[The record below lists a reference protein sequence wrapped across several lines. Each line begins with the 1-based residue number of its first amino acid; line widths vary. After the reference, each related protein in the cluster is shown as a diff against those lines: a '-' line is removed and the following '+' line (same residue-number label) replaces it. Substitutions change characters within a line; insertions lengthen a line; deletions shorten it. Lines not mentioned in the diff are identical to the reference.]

1 MPPGYNLILAVAAE
15 LAGDPPGD
23 VQLVTSW
30 YEGQLCPWLCPLPTA
45 HRWNQRRGEG
55 QEWRCCVDCEPI
67 QWCENLRFEGWII
80 LAPMPSFSSVLD
92 VIGRSFLGNNGYI
105 QKPGLYEFYVLV
117 WDGLW
122 APVFLLGKAAFRN
135 KTNKNKVSCNLPEQD
150 PWEHVKV
157 VMQILKNGL
166 WWLDRSPWELARWL
180 SSQLRHSDQSP
191 RASIRMSQRPC
202 EDLQLQ
208 SFVFQK
214 KRTWRL

>member
-1 MPPGYNLILAVAAE
+1 MKSERGRGPGMKV
-15 LAGDPPGD
+15 
-23 VQLVTSW
+23 
-30 YEGQLCPWLCPLPTA
+30 LCRLWAYTVM
-45 HRWNQRRGEG
+45 WKSEI
-55 QEWRCCVDCEPI
+55 WRLNHTCSDA
-67 QWCENLRFEGWII
+67 R
-80 LAPMPSFSSVLD
+80 SFSSSVLD
-92 VIGRSFLGNNGYI
+92 VIGRSFLRNKGYI

-122 APVFLLGKAAFRN
+122 APVFLLGQAAFRN
-135 KTNKNKVSCNLPEQD
+135 KTNKNKVSCSLPEQD

-166 WWLDRSPWELARWL
+166 WWLDHSPRELARWP
-180 SSQLRHSDQSP
+180 SSRLRHSDQSP

-214 KRTWRL
+214 NRTWRP